1 MKRIKKVISLILC
14 FCMMFGFTLEAFAAC
29 VTPSADKTSVAA
41 GENITVTLTL
51 DENID
56 NCFSFEY
63 YLYYD
68 ANKFELTASKAG
80 NSISGLQVSAEND
93 SDTEGTYYKINWLD
107 PSSNGAT
114 IKAGTLCELTFT
126 AKKDISDNDE
136 VTFRAKR
143 KQVGDSTTWGDKD
156 ADAVTT
162 GDPVSVTVTPAP
174 VAASYKVDLEGTQ
187 TVQLGETAPVTVKI
201 ASDNATTYNT
211 VDVML
216 SYDKDKLEL
225 VTTSLGD
232 GYTIKKDT
240 ANGTVR
246 VAGYGTDKQLGD
258 AFTLNFKAQKL
269 GAAEVAFVAAKVD
282 EATHATTDDAP
293 DATIVT
299 DKVTITVGGYTV
311 NLQDDFEGAG
321 TATPDADYTF
331 TAKDTHYDYDVK
343 AKIGDTELTVT
354 DNGDGSFTISKDQIT
369 GNITVTATKTAK
381 QYDVTVT
388 GTGAADVTAPAKATY
403 KEDYKYTFVQDS
415 KYDYTV
421 KIAVDGTEISPV
433 LVEGTADQYQIDG
446 SKITGPMTIEVNK
459 TLKPVTAS
467 NILFTGDGAA
477 DVAGGTSQTAP
488 INQEFKFTI
497 TKEDGYVYT
506 ITAVKGE
513 TEKTDVTVTDN
524 GDGTYTIPAA
534 AIDGTNIT
542 VNVAKEA
549 EAARTADVYKYV
561 ELDGKVMYLVVAKD
575 SSLADGKVLTYDG
588 SAMYWSE
595 KYEGYCWLVISDQGP
610 DAVKEAAADLIGD
623 AEGTRTEI
631 SYTGDV
637 NKTEQADINDAQLV
651 YDMYNAKY
659 DGFDTVSVEKFLR
672 ADMNGSK
679 NLTVEDARAVVSE
692 ILK

>member
-14 FCMMFGFTLEAFAAC
+14 FCMMFGFTLEAFAAS
-29 VTPSADKTSVAA
+29 VNPSADKTSVKA
-41 GENITVTLTL
+41 GESVTVTLTL
-51 DENID
+51 DEALEDCIG
-56 NCFSFEY
+56 FGFR
-63 YLYYD
+63 LFYD
-68 ANKFELTASKAG
+68 PDKFVL
-80 NSISGLQVSAEND
+80 
-93 SDTEGTYYKINWLD
+93 TEGENGDCNTETVCSTSKTNKDGTFYDISYVNTKSEPTTIPAGILYK
-107 PSSNGAT
+107 
-114 IKAGTLCELTFT
+114 LTFT
-126 AKKDISDNDE
+126 AKEDVTSTEDVSFKVTKRSAMNSSMGQIDN
-136 VTFRAKR
+136 VT
-143 KQVGDSTTWGDKD
+143 V
-156 ADAVTT
+156 
-162 GDPVSVTVTPAP
+162 GDPVGVTVTPAP

-211 VDVML
+211 VDVTL

-232 GYTIKKDT
+232 GYTIKNDT

-269 GAAEVAFVAAKVD
+269 GSAEVAFVAAKVD
-282 EATHATTDDAP
+282 DATHATTDNAP

-311 NLQDDFEGAG
+311 SLPDDFEGAG
-321 TATPDADYTF
+321 TATPDEDYTF

-343 AKIGDTELTVT
+343 AKIGDNELTVT
-354 DNGDGSFTISKDQIT
+354 DNGDGSFTISKDQIN

-403 KEDYKYTFVQDS
+403 GTDYTYTLAQDS
-415 KYDYTV
+415 NYDYTV
-421 KIAVDGTEISPV
+421 KITVDGTEISSA
-433 LVEGTADQYQIDG
+433 LVEGTTDQYQING
-446 SKITGPMTIEVNK
+446 SKLTGPMTIEVNK

-488 INQEFKFTI
+488 INQDFTFTI
-497 TKEDGYVYT
+497 TKEAGYVYT
-506 ITAVKGE
+506 VTAVKGE
-513 TEKTDVTVTDN
+513 TEKTDVTVTDH

-534 AIDGTNIT
+534 AVDGTNIT
-542 VNVAKEA
+542 VNVAKET

-561 ELDGKVMYLVVAKD
+561 ELDGKVMYLIVAKD
-575 SSLADGKVLTYDG
+575 SSLEDGKVLTYDG
-588 SAMYWSE
+588 STMYWSE
-595 KYEGYCWLVISDQGP
+595 KYDGYCWLVISEQAQ

-623 AEGTRTEI
+623 AEGTKTEI

-637 NKTEQADINDAQLV
+637 NKTEQTDINDAQLV

-659 DGFDTVSVEKFLR
+659 DSFDTVSVEKFLR

-679 NLTVEDARAVVSE
+679 NLTVEDATAVVSE

>member
-1 MKRIKKVISLILC
+1 MKQIKKVVSLILC
-14 FCMMFGFTLEAFAAC
+14 FCMMFGFTLQAFAGC
-29 VTPSADKTSVAA
+29 VTPSADKAIVSV
-41 GENITVTLTL
+41 GDDITVTLKL
-51 DENID
+51 DEAIEDCVGFGFN
-56 NCFSFEY
+56 
-63 YLYYD
+63 LYFNPD
-68 ANKFELTASKAG
+68 RFTFKEAKNG
-80 NSISGLQVSAEND
+80 DCN
-93 SDTEGTYYKINWLD
+93 TETICLEPITDETGTYCDIHYLNTLSQ
-107 PSSNGAT
+107 PVT
-114 IKAGTLCELTFT
+114 IPAGTLYEVTFT
-126 AKKDISDNDE
+126 AKGDISSE
-136 VTFRAKR
+136 EAAAFRVER
-143 KQVGDSTTWGDKD
+143 ISVMDSLFGEIDG
-156 ADAVTT
+156 VTT
-162 GDPVSVTVTPAP
+162 GDPISITVTPEP
-174 VAASYKVDLEGTQ
+174 VAASYKVDLEGTK

-211 VDVML
+211 VDVTL

-232 GYTIKKDT
+232 GYTIKNDI

-246 VAGYGTDKQLGD
+246 VTGYGTDKQLGD

-269 GAAEVAFVAAKVD
+269 GAAEVAFVVAKVD

-343 AKIGDTELTVT
+343 AKIGDKDLAVT

-388 GTGAADVTAPAKATY
+388 GTGAADVTAPSKATY
-403 KEDYKYTFVQDS
+403 KEDYKYKFVQDS

-421 KIAVDGTEISPV
+421 KITVDGTGISPA

-467 NILFTGDGAA
+467 NILFTGDGAV
-477 DVAGGTSQTAP
+477 DVVGGTSQTAP
-488 INQEFKFTI
+488 INQKFKFTI
-497 TKEDGYVYT
+497 TKEAGYVYT
-506 ITAVKGE
+506 VTAVKGE

-542 VNVAKEA
+542 VNVAKEV

-561 ELDGKVMYLVVAKD
+561 ELNGKIMYLVVAKD
-575 SSLADGKVLTYDG
+575 SSLEDGKVLTYDG

-595 KYEGYCWLVISDQGP
+595 KYEGYCWLVISGQGP

-637 NKTEQADINDAQLV
+637 NKTEQTDINDAQLV

-672 ADMNGSK
+672 ADMNGTK
-679 NLTVEDARAVVSE
+679 NLDVKDAAAVVSE

>member
-1 MKRIKKVISLILC
+1 MKRVKKVISLVLC

-68 ANKFELTASKAG
+68 ANKFEMTASKAG

-143 KQVGDSTTWGDKD
+143 KQVGDSTTWNDKD

-174 VAASYKVDLEGTQ
+174 ATASYKVDLEGTQ
-187 TVQLGETAPVTVKI
+187 TVQMGETAPVIVKI
-201 ASDNATTYNT
+201 ASDNATTYNA
-211 VDVML
+211 VDVTL
-216 SYDKDKLEL
+216 SYDKDKLTL
-225 VTTSLGD
+225 DTTSLGE
-232 GYTIKKDT
+232 GYTITND
-240 ANGTVR
+240 ASNGIVR
-246 VAGYGTDKQLGD
+246 VTGYGEEKQLGN
-258 AFTLNFKAQKL
+258 AFTLNFKAQQV
-269 GAAEVAFVAAKVD
+269 GTAEVAFTSAKVD
-282 EATHATTDDAP
+282 KADHAISDDAP
-293 DATIVT
+293 EATKVT

-311 NLQDDFEGAG
+311 TLPDDFEGAG

-331 TAKDTHYDYDVK
+331 TAKNTHYDYDVI
-343 AKIGDTELTVT
+343 AKIGDTQLTVT
-354 DNGDGSFTISKDQIT
+354 DNGDGSYTINKEQIN

-388 GTGAADVTAPAKATY
+388 GNGAADVTAPAKATY
-403 KEDYKYTFVQDS
+403 GTDYTYTLTQDS
-415 KYDYTV
+415 NYAYTV
-421 KIAVDGTEISPV
+421 KITAGGTEITSE
-433 LVEGTADQYQIDG
+433 LQEGTANQYKIAGD
-446 SKITGPMTIEVNK
+446 KITGPVEINVVKEQTAG
-459 TLKPVTAS
+459 TVTFEGEGA
-467 NILFTGDGAA
+467 GD
-477 DVAGGTSQTAP
+477 VVGGTSQNAP
-488 INQEFKFTI
+488 LHQDFTFTI
-497 TKEDGYVYT
+497 TKAADFVYAV
-506 ITAVKGE
+506 TAVKGE
-513 TEKTDVTVTDN
+513 NTVHVKDN
-524 GDGTYTIPAA
+524 GDGTYTIAA
-534 AIDGTNIT
+534 ADIDGANIM
-542 VNVAKEA
+542 VNVAKNPNKTA
-549 EAARTADVYKYV
+549 EVYQYV
-561 ELDGKVMYLVVAKD
+561 KLNGKVMYLVVAND
-575 SSLADGKVLTYDG
+575 SSLTEGKVLTYDG

-595 KYEGYCWLVISDQGP
+595 KYDGYCCLVISDKAEQEMKEE
-610 DAVKEAAADLIGD
+610 AVKHLGSV
-623 AEGTRTEI
+623 EGTKTEI
-631 SYTGDV
+631 DYSGDV
-637 NKTEQADINDAQLV
+637 NKTGQIDINDAQLV
-651 YDMYNAKY
+651 YDMYKPVY
-659 DGFDTVSVEKFLR
+659 DDFDILSVERFLR

-679 NLTVEDARAVVSE
+679 NLTVEDAVAVVSE

>member
-1 MKRIKKVISLILC
+1 MKQIKKVISLILC
-14 FCMMFGFTLEAFAAC
+14 FCMMFGFTLEAFAAS
-29 VTPSADKTSVAA
+29 VTPSADKVSVAA
-41 GENITVTLTL
+41 GQSVTVTLTL
-51 DENID
+51 DEDIL
-56 NCFSFEY
+56 NCISFEY

-68 ANKFELTASKAG
+68 ADKFTMTGAKAG
-80 NSISGLQVSAEND
+80 EVNSNIAIPD
-93 SDTEGTYYKINWLD
+93 HIYSDNEGTYCKINWVD
-107 PSSNGAT
+107 TISKGAT
-114 IKAGTLCELTFT
+114 INAGTLCEVTFT
-126 AKKDISDNDE
+126 AKDDISASEE
-136 VTFRAKR
+136 VIFRAR
-143 KQVGDSTTWGDKD
+143 RMEIFDNTMNDVG

-162 GDPVSVTVTPAP
+162 GDPVKVTVTPAS
-174 VAASYKVDLEGTQ
+174 VAASYKVDLEGPQ
-187 TVQLGETAPVTVKI
+187 TVQMGETAPVTVKI

-211 VDVML
+211 VDVTL

-225 VTTSLGD
+225 VTTPLGD
-232 GYTIKKDT
+232 GYTIKNDT

-258 AFTLNFKAQKL
+258 AVTLNFKAKKL

-293 DATIVT
+293 DATIIT
-299 DKVTITVGGYTV
+299 DKVTITVGGYMV

-343 AKIGDTELTVT
+343 AKIGDKDLAVT
-354 DNGDGSFTISKDQIT
+354 DNGDGSFTIRKDQIN

-388 GTGAADVTAPAKATY
+388 GTGEADVTAPAKATY

-421 KIAVDGTEISPV
+421 KITVDGTEISSA
-433 LVEGTADQYQIDG
+433 LVEGTADQYQIYG

-467 NILFTGDGAA
+467 NILFTGDGAV

-497 TKEDGYVYT
+497 TKEAGYVYT
-506 ITAVKGE
+506 VTAVKGE

-534 AIDGTNIT
+534 AVDGTNIT
-542 VNVAKEA
+542 VNVAKVA

-595 KYEGYCWLVISDQGP
+595 KYEGYCWLVISDQGQE
-610 DAVKEAAADLIGD
+610 AVKEAAADLIGD
-623 AEGTRTEI
+623 AEGTKTEV
-631 SYTGDV
+631 SYAGDV
-637 NKTEQADINDAQLV
+637 NKTEQTDINDAQLV

-659 DGFDTVSVEKFLR
+659 DSFDTVSVEKFLR

-679 NLTVEDARAVVSE
+679 NLTVEDATAVVSE